1 MTKPSW
7 TDLNA
12 YVDGELAPDASA
24 DIAAAIAADGGLAAQ
39 VAALARLKVATGE
52 ALAPDPSEVPPIGLV
67 RPARRPAFFGIRP
80 PSGIGYWRSVATGI
94 ALALIVGTAG
104 WLAAPEPGPDAAA
117 TWIAAVEARHRS
129 WLAADP
135 DPVPVD
141 ERAVM
146 LADAPG
152 RTGRVPDLGFA
163 KLSVAHLVV
172 EASGRQPGLYI
183 GYVGAN
189 GCRLGLWIGPA
200 PDDIAAGLTERR
212 NGDVHGFTW
221 RIGETGYAV
230 MAQGMDAQRLTAV
243 AAHLER
249 SLRTAPGTRIA
260 GLAEDGSVAETPC
273 TA

>member
-12 YVDGELAPDASA
+12 YVDGELAPDAAA

-52 ALAPDPSEVPPIGLV
+52 ALTPDPSDVPPVALV
-67 RPARRPAFFGIRP
+67 RPARRPAFLGIRP
-80 PSGIGYWRSVATGI
+80 PSGIGHWRSVAAGL
-94 ALALIVGTAG
+94 ALALFVGMAG
-104 WLAAPEPGPDAAA
+104 WLPAPGPDAAA
-117 TWIAAVEARHRS
+117 AWIAAVEARHRS

-135 DPVPVD
+135 HPVPVD

-163 KLSVAHLVV
+163 NLSVAHLVV
-172 EASGRQPGLYI
+172 ETSGRQPGLYI

-200 PDDIAAGLTERR
+200 PDALAAGLTERR
-212 NGDVHGFTW
+212 NGDVQGFTW

-230 MAQGMDAQRLTAV
+230 MAHGMDPQRLTAI
-243 AAHLER
+243 AAHLEH
-249 SLRTAPGTRIA
+249 SLRAAPGTRVA
-260 GLAEDGSVAETPC
+260 GLAEDSGETPC